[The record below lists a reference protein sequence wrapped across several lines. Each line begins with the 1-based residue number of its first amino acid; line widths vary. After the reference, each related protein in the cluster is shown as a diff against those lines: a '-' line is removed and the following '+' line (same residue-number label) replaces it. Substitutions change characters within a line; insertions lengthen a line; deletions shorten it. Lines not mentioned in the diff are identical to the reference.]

1 MKRKKQDFV
10 SLLSLWYKKNKRT
23 LSFRNTKDPYLIWL
37 SEVILQQTQMSTGL
51 VYFKKFKKKFP
62 TLKSLSEA
70 KEDDVIKKWEGLGY
84 YNRAKNLHATAK
96 YINQKL
102 GGNFPNTKKDLIKLK
117 GIGQYTSSAI
127 ASICF
132 NEKTPAIDGNAYR
145 VFSRVFGIKKDIS
158 SSTSYSLFYKKS
170 LKFIKKVNSPGEYNQ
185 SIMDFGSIQCVPKNP
200 VCDICV
206 LKKICYAFINSEQEF
221 LPVKKRLVKI
231 TNRYFYYLLFNH
243 LNNYLV
249 KKRKKKDIWRGLYDF
264 YLIEKKQPT
273 KNISGLVYKVFKHNI
288 KNQKKNIFHKKTRLS
303 HQKIHITFINIPLN
317 KKKDFNKLKNEL
329 DLISLHKKD
338 LALIAKPKVIN
349 DYLKKIF

>member
-170 LKFIKKVNSPGEYNQ
+170 LKFIKKVNSP
-185 SIMDFGSIQCVPKNP
+185 
-200 VCDICV
+200 
-206 LKKICYAFINSEQEF
+206 
-221 LPVKKRLVKI
+221 
-231 TNRYFYYLLFNH
+231 
-243 LNNYLV
+243 
-249 KKRKKKDIWRGLYDF
+249 
-264 YLIEKKQPT
+264 
-273 KNISGLVYKVFKHNI
+273 
-288 KNQKKNIFHKKTRLS
+288 
-303 HQKIHITFINIPLN
+303 
-317 KKKDFNKLKNEL
+317 
-329 DLISLHKKD
+329 
-338 LALIAKPKVIN
+338 
-349 DYLKKIF
+349 

>member
-1 MKRKKQDFV
+1 
-10 SLLSLWYKKNKRT
+10 
-23 LSFRNTKDPYLIWL
+23 
-37 SEVILQQTQMSTGL
+37 MSTGL

-102 GGNFPNTKKDLIKLK
+102 GGNFPNTKKNLIKLK

-132 NEKTPAIDGNAYR
+132 NEKTPAIDGNVYR

-206 LKKICYAFINSEQEF
+206 LKKICYAFINS
-221 LPVKKRLVKI
+221 
-231 TNRYFYYLLFNH
+231 
-243 LNNYLV
+243 
-249 KKRKKKDIWRGLYDF
+249 
-264 YLIEKKQPT
+264 
-273 KNISGLVYKVFKHNI
+273 
-288 KNQKKNIFHKKTRLS
+288 
-303 HQKIHITFINIPLN
+303 
-317 KKKDFNKLKNEL
+317 
-329 DLISLHKKD
+329 
-338 LALIAKPKVIN
+338 
-349 DYLKKIF
+349 